1 MADVHDSKTRSR
13 NMAAIRG
20 VNTQPELRLRRALHK
35 RGFRYRLHRAGLP
48 GRPDLVLPKYHAAIF
63 VHGCFFHGHECATF
77 RWPATN
83 ANFWRNKI
91 EQNRERDEK
100 QISLLVANGWR
111 VLVVWECVLR
121 RAAGDKSDAVVA
133 RVARWLRGKRLR
145 FEVGG
150 A

>member
-1 MADVHDSKTRSR
+1 MVDVHDSQTRSR

-20 VNTQPELRLRRALHK
+20 VNTQPELRLRSALHK
-35 RGFRYRLHRAGLP
+35 LGFRYRLHRAGLP
-48 GRPDLVLPKYHAAIF
+48 GRPDLVFPKYHAAVF

-83 ANFWRNKI
+83 GEFWRNKI
-91 EQNRERDEK
+91 EQNRRRDEK
-100 QISLLVANGWR
+100 QVALLMQSGWR

-121 RAAGDKSDAVVA
+121 GTPATKSDAVA
-133 RVARWLRGKRLR
+133 SRVADWLRGKRSRL
-145 FEVGG
+145 EVGG